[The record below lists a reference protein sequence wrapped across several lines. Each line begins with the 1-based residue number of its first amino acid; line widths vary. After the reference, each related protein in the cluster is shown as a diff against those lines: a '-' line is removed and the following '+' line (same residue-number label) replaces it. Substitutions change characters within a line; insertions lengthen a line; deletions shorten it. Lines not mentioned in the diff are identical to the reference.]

1 MGCQIW
7 ITLIVKTG
15 DTTMNNVSNQSCPVC
30 GLNGFQPFDE
40 LGFPTY
46 DICPCCSFEA
56 GNEYDHRTTEVD
68 FIRLRRIWINEMKAE
83 WWKKP
88 APKNWSFEG
97 QLEKKNLAF

>member
-7 ITLIVKTG
+7 ITLIVRTG
-15 DTTMNNVSNQSCPVC
+15 EATMNDAFNQSCPVC
-30 GLNGFQPFDE
+30 GLSEFQPFDE

-56 GNEYDHRTTEVD
+56 GNEYDHRTKEHG
-68 FIRLRRIWINEMKAE
+68 FIRLRRIWINEMNAE

-88 APKNWSFEG
+88 KPKGWNFEE
-97 QLEKKNLAF
+97 QLQKRKLTF